1 MVCFLFGSKS
11 PESIFHLEAI
21 RFVSFL
27 FGSTGMGRV
36 LYMAAKDER
45 VGSVFYLVARGR
57 VTCLIV
63 SKSARQFFSCMAATH
78 GEVKFQRKAGDKF
91 SNWLKV
97 DAVSFCT
104 RQKEGWD

>member
-1 MVCFLFGSKS
+1 M
-11 PESIFHLEAI
+11 
-21 RFVSFL
+21 
-27 FGSTGMGRV
+27 T
-36 LYMAAKDER
+36 AKDER
-45 VGSVFYLVARGR
+45 VVPVFYLVARGR

-63 SKSARQFFSCMAATH
+63 SKQRVSVFLH
-78 GEVKFQRKAGDKF
+78 GRNTWRGQVSICQRKAGDKF

>member
-63 SKSARQFFSCMAATH
+63 SKSARQFFPAWQQHMARSSFNERLGTS
-78 GEVKFQRKAGDKF
+78 FQTG
-91 SNWLKV
+91 
-97 DAVSFCT
+97 
-104 RQKEGWD
+104 